1 MGVSFH
7 KSACDRA
14 LVASGLSAVAL
25 RWAGILFSLTSVP
38 SPSIVA
44 TTFERGGGAG
54 GVLSDH
60 ETGNEDEWNAR
71 ECMSSFVVGLLEMGR
86 SIDARFRRGTSLRC
100 PPEC

>member
-1 MGVSFH
+1 MPTIASAWETPAMGVSFH

-14 LVASGLSAVAL
+14 LVAS
-25 RWAGILFSLTSVP
+25 
-38 SPSIVA
+38 
-44 TTFERGGGAG
+44 